1 MPTAIGFRCEDG
13 VVIAA
18 DRTLVRNGMVE
29 SRNHQRA
36 FGYDDE
42 EWGVAVAGDD
52 AHAVH
57 DELQAEIRSYEAD
70 RDWDRAPALEALGRM
85 AGEVAADHG
94 APLVVAGLQEDGVAG
109 LRAVYADGSTIEE
122 TQTAVG
128 SGTESALG
136 QLEAL
141 DTDKPHPAAAEVA
154 RDVIATV
161 AERDAATSE
170 EVDVWT
176 LEDTTER

>member
-1 MPTAIGFRCEDG
+1 MPTAIGFHSEDG

-18 DRTLVRNGMVE
+18 DRTMVRNGMVE
-29 SRNHQRA
+29 SRDHQRV

-52 AHAVH
+52 ADAVH
-57 DELQAEIRSYEAD
+57 DELRAKIRSYESHT
-70 RDWDRAPALEALGRM
+70 DWEQAPSLEALGRL
-85 AGEVAADHG
+85 AGEAADEHG
-94 APLVVAGLQEDGVAG
+94 APLVVAGLEEDGDAGIRVA
-109 LRAVYADGSTIEE
+109 YADGSTLDE
-122 TQTAVG
+122 TQGAVG

-141 DTDKPHPAAAEVA
+141 DTDKPHPAAAEVV
-154 RDVIATV
+154 RNVIATV
-161 AERDAATSE
+161 AERDPATGE
-170 EVDVWT
+170 EADVWT

>member
-29 SRNHQRA
+29 SRDHQRA

-52 AHAVH
+52 AHAAH
-57 DELQAEIRSYEAD
+57 DELQEKIRGYEAD
-70 RDWDRAPALEALGRM
+70 RDWERAPALEALGRM
-85 AGEVAADHG
+85 AGEVADDHD
-94 APLVVAGLQEDGVAG
+94 APLVVAGLAEDGVAG
-109 LRAVYADGSTIEE
+109 IRVAYADGSTIEE
-122 TQTAVG
+122 TVTAVG

-141 DTDKPHPAAAEVA
+141 DTDKPTPAAAEVA
-154 RDVIATV
+154 REVIATV
-161 AERDAATSE
+161 AERDPATGEAA
-170 EVDVWT
+170 DVWT
-176 LEDTTER
+176 LEVRV

>member
-1 MPTAIGFRCEDG
+1 MPTAIGFHCEDG

-18 DRTLVRNGMVE
+18 DRTQVRNGMVE
-29 SRNHQRA
+29 SRDHQRL

-52 AHAVH
+52 ADAVH
-57 DELQAEIRSYEAD
+57 EELRSKIRSYESHS
-70 RDWDRAPALEALGRM
+70 DWEQAPSLEALGRL
-85 AGEVAADHG
+85 AGEAADEHG
-94 APLVVAGLQEDGVAG
+94 APLVVAGVEEDGDAGIRVA
-109 LRAVYADGSTIEE
+109 YADGSTLDE
-122 TQTAVG
+122 TQAAVG

-141 DTDKPHPAAAEVA
+141 DTDKPLPAAAEVA

-161 AERDAATSE
+161 AERDPATGEAA
-170 EVDVWT
+170 DVWT
-176 LEDTTER
+176 LENATER